1 MNPTL
6 TKLAKKL
13 KISEQQIV
21 KMLAEEQLRNNHYKN
36 LVEIEFGIDSKADKL
51 LKRLSKSLKISQ
63 DSVVSVLLQDY
74 IEYINAKLLKD
85 KV

>member
-1 MNPTL
+1 
-6 TKLAKKL
+6 
-13 KISEQQIV
+13 
-21 KMLAEEQLRNNHYKN
+21 
-36 LVEIEFGIDSKADKL
+36 VEIEFGIDSKADKL